1 MVTVSIVVHETA
13 PQQLTNA
20 IGCILRAPQV
30 SRVWIIDNSKE
41 DSLRGVVSRFD
52 KVEYVHVE
60 NRGFGA
66 GHNIGIRKA
75 KLTGSDYHLVM
86 NADVEWGGDV
96 ISVLAAYMDR
106 YADVG
111 LTSPKIFYPD
121 GQLQFACRMLP
132 TPLDLFIKRFLPPR
146 LVKRRM
152 NRYLLAMAD
161 HDREFNCPYLLGSFM
176 FFRMSALDSVGLF
189 DERFFMYPEDIDISR
204 RIHRKYRTMYNPEVS
219 IIHAHAAES
228 RKNRKMLWIHMTNMV
243 KYFNKWGWF
252 IDSERRKFNKQL
264 LKDIPWLPNGEIS
277 DGRG

>member
-1 MVTVSIVVHETA
+1 MVTASIVVHNTE
-13 PQQLTNA
+13 PRQLTNA
-20 IGCILRAPQV
+20 VGCILRSPQV

-41 DSLRGVVSRFD
+41 DSLRDVISRFD
-52 KVEYVHVE
+52 KVEYIHVE

-66 GHNIGIRKA
+66 GHNIGIRNA
-75 KLTGSDYHLVM
+75 KLTGCNYHLVM
-86 NADVEWGGDV
+86 NADVEWDGDV
-96 ISVLAAYMDR
+96 ISALAVYMDGHT
-106 YADVG
+106 DVG
-111 LTSPKIFYPD
+111 LASPKIFYPD

-132 TPLDLFIKRFLPPR
+132 TPFDLLLKRFLPPSIA
-146 LVKRRM
+146 KRRM
-152 NRYLLAMAD
+152 KRYLLAMAD

-204 RIHRKYRTMYNPEVS
+204 RIHRKYRTMYYPGVS

-228 RKNRKMLWIHMTNMV
+228 RKSSKMLRIHMTNMV

-252 IDSERRKFNKQL
+252 IDSERRKFNKRL
-264 LKDIPWLPNGEIS
+264 LNEIPRLPDGKIC